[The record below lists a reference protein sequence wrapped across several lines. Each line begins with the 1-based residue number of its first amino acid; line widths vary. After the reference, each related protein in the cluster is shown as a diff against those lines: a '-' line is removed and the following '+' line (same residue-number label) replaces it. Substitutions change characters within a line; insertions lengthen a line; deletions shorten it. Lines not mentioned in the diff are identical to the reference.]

1 MAGHRRSRRRGPRG
15 AAIRLGHRLAELR
28 REAMDAPTAESQL
41 AAAFD
46 YLRMAAKHNPDAG
59 AMHEIA
65 ISLMAAGSALEPGAV
80 AAQNGAR
87 R

>member
-1 MAGHRRSRRRGPRG
+1 
-15 AAIRLGHRLAELR
+15 
-28 REAMDAPTAESQL
+28 
-41 AAAFD
+41 
-46 YLRMAAKHNPDAG
+46 MAAKHNPDAG

-87 R
+87 S